1 MRREARPSLF
11 KSNQQAPITG
21 LLSVVTQDTNTN
33 ASTKRAHAR
42 YNVEGIAE
50 GGREREGE
58 RERRCTLCI
67 SCARGYPERA
77 CVRAHGGET
86 LEDRAMRK
94 RHCVI
99 EKLIFFSMIVA
110 VLFFTIYSRDVIWK
124 TVLSIFS
131 SRGVR

>member
-1 MRREARPSLF
+1 MF

-50 GGREREGE
+50 RE

-67 SCARGYPERA
+67 LCARGYPERA
-77 CVRAHGGET
+77 CMRAHGGET

-99 EKLIFFSMIVA
+99 EKLIFFSMIVV
-110 VLFFTIYSRDVIWK
+110 VLFFTI
-124 TVLSIFS
+124 
-131 SRGVR
+131 

>member
-1 MRREARPSLF
+1 MF

-50 GGREREGE
+50 GEREKDDALSVS
-58 RERRCTLCI
+58 R
-67 SCARGYPERA
+67 ARGYPERA
-77 CVRAHGGET
+77 CMRAHGGET

-99 EKLIFFSMIVA
+99 EKLIFFSMIA
-110 VLFFTIYSRDVIWK
+110 LFFTI
-124 TVLSIFS
+124 
-131 SRGVR
+131 